1 MASSTIDCDGRD
13 VASEHDGCAID
24 VNVTVGRGGPMWA
37 RVAMSPA
44 APELLA
50 SGFVFAEGPRW
61 RGDRLW
67 LSDMHGESVWTVD
80 LSGQREL
87 VVELP
92 GRRPSGLGFLPNGD
106 LLIVSMLE
114 RQILRWNGSE
124 LDVHADVSDLIPS
137 GCNDMVVDGDG
148 RAYVGSFPPPSSPDG
163 QIVLVEPDGTAR
175 LAADDVV
182 FPNGTVITADGTKL
196 IVAESLGRRLTEFD
210 ISPDGSLTDRR
221 MYADC
226 PGRGPDGICLDEEG
240 AVWAAMPL
248 ARQFQRILPGGA
260 VANSISV
267 DERMAI
273 ACALGGPDRTT
284 LFLLT
289 ANDHAPEAL
298 RGTRDSQ
305 IHIVTVPVAGAI
317 LP

>member
-1 MASSTIDCDGRD
+1 M
-13 VASEHDGCAID
+13 
-24 VNVTVGRGGPMWA
+24 
-37 RVAMSPA
+37 
-44 APELLA
+44 LA

-61 RGDRLW
+61 HGDKLW

-114 RQILRWNGSE
+114 RQILRWDGSE
-124 LDVHADVSDLIPS
+124 LDVHADVADHIRT
-137 GCNDMVVDGDG
+137 GCNDMVVDSDG

-182 FPNGTVITADGTKL
+182 FPNGTVITPDGTKL
-196 IVAESLGRRLTEFD
+196 IVAESLGRRLTEFN

-221 MYADC
+221 TYADC
-226 PGRGPDGICLDEEG
+226 PGRGPDGICLDAEG

-260 VANSISV
+260 VASSISV
-267 DERMAI
+267 EERMAI

-305 IHIVTVPVAGAI
+305 VHIVTVPVAGAG

>member
-1 MASSTIDCDGRD
+1 MPT
-13 VASEHDGCAID
+13 
-24 VNVTVGRGGPMWA
+24 
-37 RVAMSPA
+37 SPVD
-44 APELLA
+44 PELLA

-61 RGDRLW
+61 HGDKLW

-114 RQILRWNGSE
+114 RQILRWDGSE
-124 LDVHADVSDLIPS
+124 LDVHADVADHIRT
-137 GCNDMVVDGDG
+137 GCNDMVVDSDG

-182 FPNGTVITADGTKL
+182 FPNGTVITPDGTKL
-196 IVAESLGRRLTEFD
+196 IVAESLGRRLTEFN

-221 MYADC
+221 TYADC
-226 PGRGPDGICLDEEG
+226 PGRGPDGICLDAEG

-260 VANSISV
+260 VASSISV
-267 DERMAI
+267 EERMAI
-273 ACALGGPDRTT
+273 ACTLGGPDRTT

-305 IHIVTVPVAGAI
+305 VHIVTVPVAGAG

>member
-1 MASSTIDCDGRD
+1 MMET
-13 VASEHDGCAID
+13 
-24 VNVTVGRGGPMWA
+24 
-37 RVAMSPA
+37 AMSNNPSV
-44 APELLA
+44 PELLTG
-50 SGFVFAEGPRW
+50 GFVFAEGPRW
-61 RGDRLW
+61 HGDKLW
-67 LSDMHGESVWTVD
+67 LSDMHGESVWTVE

-87 VVELP
+87 VVDLP

-124 LDVHADVSDLIPS
+124 LGVHADVSDLIAS

-182 FPNGTVITADGTKL
+182 FPNGTVITPDGMKL
-196 IVAESLGRRLTEFD
+196 IVAESLGRRLTEFA
-210 ISPDGSLTDRR
+210 ISADGSLTDRR

-260 VANSISV
+260 IANSITV

-305 IHIVTVPVAGAI
+305 IHIMTVPDAGAG